1 MATTSTARTST
12 RPRRSNGQWAID
24 GRAPLNPNE
33 EFKQAGA
40 GPLAVRERIETIYS
54 KRGFDS
60 IPSDDLHGRMRWWG
74 LYTQR
79 AGGIDGHRTGTL
91 GPDELSGRHFMM
103 RVRLDG
109 SALTGEQLRVLGG
122 ISRQF
127 ARGTADLTDRQ
138 NLQFHWVEIESVP
151 EIWRRLEAVGLQTV
165 EACGDTPRGFLLSP
179 VAGVDADEIIDPTP
193 MLAEIGRRYLGEPE
207 VANLPRKF
215 KTAATGHPSLDI
227 AHEINDISFV
237 GVRHPDLGPGYDLWV
252 AGGLST
258 SPRLGERLG
267 AFCTAEQGPGVWYA
281 MIRLFRDYGYRR
293 LRNRARLKFLLADW
307 GVGKFRQVLEDE
319 YLGYRLADGPA
330 PARSVG
336 SPDHIGVHD
345 QKDGRK
351 YVGLAPRVGR
361 LSGDVLLGLADA
373 IDAVGGARARVTPLQ
388 KLVVLDVD
396 PDRVEGFLAEVEP
409 LGLTARPG
417 PFRRATMACIGI
429 EYCKFAFVETKAAA
443 TALMAELDRRFEDA
457 GLDTPIS
464 LAINGC
470 PNSCVRIQ
478 LADIGLKGQLAR
490 TADGEEFAYQVHLG
504 GGLAT
509 MGREKAGFGRTVR
522 GLRITA
528 DQTADYVERV
538 VRRYLA
544 GRADGETFA
553 QWSHRADEDELR

>member
-1 MATTSTARTST
+1 MATTSPARTST